1 MEEAKK
7 TRKTEKIPFRR
18 SIQLKFALSYI
29 VIIAAVLALLNTY
42 PVLVSQD
49 LVFHSKASLLQS
61 QATVIAN
68 SLALSA
74 TLTADTVREYIDGS
88 LMGSLDNAGRIRI
101 LVTDPSARVLYD
113 SDEYRATQNRY
124 ALLSEVTAALKGYD
138 VAASEY
144 RDGAF
149 RSRAA
154 TPVMYRGV
162 TIGAVYVYENDADQA
177 RLLTDIQSNLRTISI
192 VICVVVLIMS
202 IVFSKA
208 LTRRIGDLLR
218 AIRIVREG
226 EYSHRVSIRG
236 GDELSQL
243 AGEFN
248 QLTDRLQTTEEVRR
262 RFVSD
267 ASHELKTPLASI
279 RLLTD
284 SILQTE
290 EMDMPTVKDFVS
302 DIGEEAGR
310 LTRIS
315 EKLLTLTRMDSA
327 APLERV
333 PVNVRDVLEKVRHML
348 TPLAEESRITVET
361 ELAEDCVVLATEDD
375 LYQIAFNLMENA
387 VKYNVPGGRV
397 VVSLRGMGDLVLLT
411 VEDTGVGIPEA
422 DLPKIF
428 DRFYR
433 VDKARS
439 RAAGGTGLGLSIV
452 RDTARQH
459 GGAAV
464 SRKAPAL
471 RWPFPA
477 MSRREARRDEQTAAG
492 PVLRAP
498 VASAGLQ
505 AGRGGGPERQWRV
518 SGLLC
523 RPLRGRRRPRR
534 GGGDGRGQ
542 RDPKAAGGGRHP
554 RRTDGMPALRPGLR

>member
-1 MEEAKK
+1 MEEAEK

-248 QLTDRLQTTEEVRR
+248 QLTDRLQTTAAALFPMPLTSSRHRWPRSGCSPIPSSRR
-262 RFVSD
+262 R
-267 ASHELKTPLASI
+267 
-279 RLLTD
+279 
-284 SILQTE
+284 
-290 EMDMPTVKDFVS
+290 
-302 DIGEEAGR
+302 
-310 LTRIS
+310 
-315 EKLLTLTRMDSA
+315 
-327 APLERV
+327 
-333 PVNVRDVLEKVRHML
+333 
-348 TPLAEESRITVET
+348 
-361 ELAEDCVVLATEDD
+361 
-375 LYQIAFNLMENA
+375 
-387 VKYNVPGGRV
+387 
-397 VVSLRGMGDLVLLT
+397 
-411 VEDTGVGIPEA
+411 
-422 DLPKIF
+422 
-428 DRFYR
+428 
-433 VDKARS
+433 
-439 RAAGGTGLGLSIV
+439 
-452 RDTARQH
+452 
-459 GGAAV
+459 
-464 SRKAPAL
+464 
-471 RWPFPA
+471 RW
-477 MSRREARRDEQTAAG
+477 T
-492 PVLRAP
+492 
-498 VASAGLQ
+498 
-505 AGRGGGPERQWRV
+505 
-518 SGLLC
+518 C
-523 RPLRGRRRPRR
+523 RP
-534 GGGDGRGQ
+534 
-542 RDPKAAGGGRHP
+542 
-554 RRTDGMPALRPGLR
+554 